1 MPVTDTAIALR
12 DRLRSGELTCAEV
25 ADTFLAAVGDDELHA
40 WAALDS
46 GVLHARAAELDR
58 LSPANRAA
66 LPLFGVPVGVK
77 DNFDTT
83 DYPTAY
89 GSPIYAGHRP
99 ARDAG
104 TVRMLRAAGAM
115 IVGKTK
121 LSEFAWMYATDTVNP
136 LDRTRTPGGSSSGS
150 AAAVAAGVVPLA
162 TGSQTAGSINRP
174 ASYCGVIGYK
184 PTFDLFP
191 RDGIKSLAWSLD
203 TMGLFGRSVADV
215 RLAARVLGLDTDE
228 TMPPGRRRLAFM
240 RTPHWPHVEPT
251 AQAAIEDVIR
261 AIGRP
266 VEEIEAPPGYEE
278 LVEAQIAIMWF
289 EAAVSLAS
297 ELASS
302 PELMSDE
309 IKEALAN
316 GQKITAERDAEARRE
331 ARALGRALSE
341 LLDAYDGVLTP
352 STSGVPPVGLYFTGD
367 PRFCRVETLIGAPSI
382 SLPLAWA
389 PDGLPVGLQLL
400 GAPGRDARTLACAE
414 WLLAER

>member
-1 MPVTDTAIALR
+1 MTDTAIALR
-12 DRLRSGELTCAEV
+12 DRLRARELSCAEV
-25 ADTFLAAVGDDELHA
+25 AEAFLATVGEDELRA
-40 WAALDS
+40 WAALDRD
-46 GVLHARAAELDR
+46 VLLARAAELDR
-58 LSPANRAA
+58 LRAANRAA

-99 ARDAG
+99 ASDAG
-104 TVRMLRAAGAM
+104 AVRMLRAAGAM
-115 IVGKTK
+115 VVGKTK
-121 LSEFAWMYATDTVNP
+121 LSEFAWMFATDTVNP
-136 LDRTRTPGGSSSGS
+136 LGRTRTPGGSSSGS
-150 AAAVAAGVVPLA
+150 AAAVAAGAVPLA

-184 PTFDLFP
+184 PTFGLFP
-191 RDGIKSLAWSLD
+191 TDGVKPLARSLD
-203 TMGLFGRSVADV
+203 TVGLFGRSVADV
-215 RLAARVLGLDTDE
+215 RLAATVLGLDTDE
-228 TMPPGRRRLAFM
+228 TMPPGPRRVAFM
-240 RTPHWPHVEPT
+240 RTPNWPEVEPS
-251 AQAAIEDVIR
+251 AQAAIEGVVQSSATPI
-261 AIGRP
+261 
-266 VEEIEAPPGYEE
+266 EEIEAPPGYDR
-278 LVEAQIAIMWF
+278 LVKAQMAIMWV
-289 EAAVSLAS
+289 EATVSLAS
-297 ELASS
+297 ELAAS

-316 GQKITAERDAEARRE
+316 GEKITAERYAEARRE
-331 ARALGRALSE
+331 ARDLGRALTE
-341 LLDAYDGVLTP
+341 VLDVYDGVLTP

-414 WLLAER
+414 LLLAER